1 MDSQRNLLSAQLN
14 KVQTDLDVLN
24 ATVNAYKALGGGFS
38 IEDSE
43 IKVLIGAERDVQPD
57 MSAFPKD
64 RIFN

>member
-1 MDSQRNLLSAQLN
+1 MLS
-14 KVQTDLDVLN
+14 

-43 IKVLIGAERDVQPD
+43 IKALLGAEKDVQPD